1 MKTLIIRQRSH
12 PFRRGFNFLALPDTA
27 GEYGRAGE
35 GKGAAQGAGAR
46 LAAARLL
53 GPSAPKCPK
62 VAIPIAREDKLSGF
76 LALPPAH
83 LIFGSIHIELPALSG
98 RLGHGVQDAS
108 RAKRK
113 RSAEHEPNG

>member
-1 MKTLIIRQRSH
+1 MGE
-12 PFRRGFNFLALPDTA
+12 RGK
-27 GEYGRAGE
+27 
-35 GKGAAQGAGAR
+35 GKGAAQGAGA
-46 LAAARLL
+46 LPAAARLP

-62 VAIPIAREDKLSGF
+62 VAMPIAREDKLSGS

-83 LIFGSIHIELPALSG
+83 LIFSSIHIELPALSG
-98 RLGHGVQDAS
+98 RLGHGIQDAS

>member
-1 MKTLIIRQRSH
+1 MGE
-12 PFRRGFNFLALPDTA
+12 RGK
-27 GEYGRAGE
+27 

-46 LAAARLL
+46 LAAARLP

-62 VAIPIAREDKLSGF
+62 AAIPIAREDKLSGF

>member
-1 MKTLIIRQRSH
+1 MGERGKGKAQLKGLAPAWQ
-12 PFRRGFNFLALPDTA
+12 RRGLS
-27 GEYGRAGE
+27 
-35 GKGAAQGAGAR
+35 AR
-46 LAAARLL
+46 
-53 GPSAPKCPK
+53 KCPK

-83 LIFGSIHIELPALSG
+83 LIFDSIHIELPALSG